1 MVDKYRKLIN
11 KQYKMKKS
19 YKDLFMVVA
28 YIAGNIY
35 NEETKGQKKLGIIR
49 KKLQSYLDA
58 YNEDRDALRLECASC
73 DDKNNVIMD
82 EKGEYSYSKENLAKL
97 SKQIKELSDKM
108 FDYQTIVITNPLE
121 LDQYTFLNGWVS
133 GVEFKIEEEIE
144 L

>member
-82 EKGEYSYSKENLAKL
+82 E
-97 SKQIKELSDKM
+97 
-108 FDYQTIVITNPLE
+108 
-121 LDQYTFLNGWVS
+121 
-133 GVEFKIEEEIE
+133 
-144 L
+144 

>member
-82 EKGEYSYSKENLAKL
+82 EKGSIATQKR
-97 SKQIKELSDKM
+97 I
-108 FDYQTIVITNPLE
+108 
-121 LDQYTFLNGWVS
+121 FLN
-133 GVEFKIEEEIE
+133 
-144 L
+144 

>member
-28 YIAGNIY
+28 YIAGNTF

-49 KKLQSYLDA
+49 KKLQSHLDS
-58 YNEDRDALRLECASC
+58 YNEDRDSLRLDAASIN
-73 DDKNNVIMD
+73 DKNNVIVD
-82 EKGEYSYSKENLAKL
+82 EKGEYSYTKENLTKL
-97 SKQIKELSDKM
+97 SKQIKELSDKE
-108 FDYQTIVITNPLE
+108 FDYQTIVINNPSE
-121 LDQYTFLNGWVS
+121 LDQYTFLNRWVS

>member
-1 MVDKYRKLIN
+1 
-11 KQYKMKKS
+11 MKKS

-58 YNEDRDALRLECASC
+58 YNEERDALRLENASC
-73 DDKNNVIMD
+73 DDKNNVIID
-82 EKGEYSYSKENLAKL
+82 EKGEYSYSKDALAKF
-97 SKQIKELSDKM
+97 SKQVKELSDKE
-108 FDYQTIVITNPLE
+108 FDYQAIVINNPLE
-121 LDQYTFLNGWVS
+121 LDQYIFLNGWVI
-133 GVEFKIEEEIE
+133 GVDFKIEEEIE

>member
-1 MVDKYRKLIN
+1 
-11 KQYKMKKS
+11 
-19 YKDLFMVVA
+19 MVVA

-58 YNEDRDALRLECASC
+58 YNEDRDALRLDCASC

-97 SKQIKELSDKM
+97 SKQIKELSDKE
-108 FDYQTIVITNPLE
+108 FDYQTIVINNPAE
-121 LDQYTFLNGWVS
+121 LDQYVFLNGWVS
-133 GVEFKIEEEIE
+133 GVEFKIEEEIK

>member
-28 YIAGNIY
+28 YIGGNIY

-49 KKLQSYLDA
+49 KKLQSHLDA
-58 YNEDRDALRLECASC
+58 YNEERDSLRLDAASIN
-73 DDKNNVIMD
+73 DKNNVIMD
-82 EKGEYSYSKENLAKL
+82 EKGEYSYTKENLTKL
-97 SKQIKELSDKM
+97 SKQVKELSDKE
-108 FDYQTIVITNPLE
+108 FDYQTIVINNPAE
-121 LDQYTFLNGWVS
+121 LDQYVFLNGWVS